1 MLKLNV
7 DWIKNLRNGSI
18 SMNKIMIEMVDEQID
33 AIVVQEIKNCIKGF
47 ERDLEL
53 RKEGKGLV
61 IFDNDPVVDMMYIE
75 KYIDGCRLV
84 LEYHGN

>member
-1 MLKLNV
+1 
-7 DWIKNLRNGSI
+7 
-18 SMNKIMIEMVDEQID
+18 MNKIMIEMVDEQID

-53 RKEGKGLV
+53 RKEGKGLA

-75 KYIDGCRLV
+75 KYIDAFRLV